1 MIEVLLEYNYIGKN
15 YFFVLLSAMLCATTT
30 TILGPSFLLFFF
42 YYRKRCSY
50 LSSEEVAFAGTN
62 DIDAGRSILPAKFLY
77 LLG

>member
-1 MIEVLLEYNYIGKN
+1 MIEVLLEYNYIGKITSSF
-15 YFFVLLSAMLCATTT
+15 YSLQCCVLLLLL
-30 TILGPSFLLFFF
+30 LGPSFLFFF